1 MARILSIQSHVVYG
15 LAGNAA
21 AVFPMQRL
29 GHQVYPLN
37 LLQFSNHT
45 GYGQW
50 GGRAISDEE
59 LYDVLSGLKTLGI
72 DKKLD
77 CIITGY
83 IGSKAQ
89 AQMIYEFIKDLKA
102 DNPKIRYSCDPVM
115 GDEHTGMYVKQEVA
129 DFMVRG
135 LSSLADYMSP
145 NRYELSLLVGK
156 TLSSFADMQEAAQQL
171 LCRGTK
177 LLATSASFKSG
188 MTGVYLQVSED
199 EGLHIETPEFPL
211 AYTVRGTGDATMAMF
226 MANHLSGMSYIQ
238 ALEATVNSMYK
249 ITKYTHDQ
257 QLTELGLFECQDC
270 IVNPMREFKV
280 RKIVPVVEVI

>member
-50 GGRAISDEE
+50 GGNAISDDE
-59 LYDVLSGLKTLGI
+59 LYDVLSGLKALGV

-89 AQMIYEFIKDLKA
+89 AQLIYQFIKDLKA
-102 DNPKIRYSCDPVM
+102 ENSRILYSCDPVM

-129 DFMVRG
+129 DFMVSV
-135 LSSLADYMSP
+135 LTSLADYISP
-145 NRYELSLLVGK
+145 NRYELSLLADR
-156 TLSSFADMQEAAQQL
+156 TISSLDEVQEVAQQL

-177 LLATSASFKSG
+177 LLATSASFTPG
-188 MTGVYLQVSED
+188 MIGVYLQANAN
-199 EGLHIETPEFPL
+199 EGLHIETPAFSLP
-211 AYTVRGTGDATMAMF
+211 YTVRGTGDVTMATF
-226 MANHLSGMSYIQ
+226 MANYLSGMSYTN
-238 ALEATVNSMYK
+238 ALEATVNSIYE
-249 ITKYTHDQ
+249 ITKYTHDN
-257 QLTELGLFECQDC
+257 QLTELGLFECQNSL
-270 IVNPMREFKV
+270 VNPVQQFKV
-280 RKIVPVVEVI
+280 KQVMTVETI